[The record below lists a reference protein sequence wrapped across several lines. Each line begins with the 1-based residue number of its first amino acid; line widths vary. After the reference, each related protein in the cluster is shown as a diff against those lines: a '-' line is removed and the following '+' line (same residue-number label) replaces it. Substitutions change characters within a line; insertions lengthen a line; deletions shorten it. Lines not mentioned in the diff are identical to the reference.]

1 MTSVIPIVILWFI
14 IVESVLVVLGNLFTI
29 FVFWKH
35 RNRLKRT
42 SFLLINLTVTDLLV
56 GLSQPIVIKTF
67 PQQLEINSTSPGKGI
82 IAVAFQG
89 MFSFASLFCLA
100 AISLERAFA
109 LNWPLRHRVTSSKVY
124 ICSIVFVWISAISVG
139 ALMLLAVYGILDI
152 YDLNIVFC
160 IVAILALLTI
170 CLSYLAIRKRLNC
183 RVPPIDTALNSR
195 QGGLQ
200 QNTKISCTFFI
211 VAAASLVFW
220 LPSTIIIAL
229 YLLKPLAIPIP
240 IGYSSTLFY
249 LANSAVNPIIYS
261 LRIPIFRETLK
272 RIKLRK
278 RSKQYRVSYRA
289 WKIENWRGICILIS
303 NCNFNL
309 IRAVLCMPNNK
320 VHGSFLSLATRKE
333 RLPKTVANYQLCCC
347 RAYYEY
353 PFAYRWS
360 HIPLDDFLK
369 SLA

>member
-1 MTSVIPIVILWFI
+1 M
-14 IVESVLVVLGNLFTI
+14 VESVLVVLGNLFTI

-42 SFLLINLTVTDLLV
+42 SFLLINLAVTDLLV
-56 GLSQPIVIKTF
+56 GLGQPIVIKTF
-67 PQQLEINSTSPGKGI
+67 PQQLEIKSTAPGKGI
-82 IAVAFQG
+82 IAAAFQG

-109 LNWPLRHRVTSSKVY
+109 LIWPLRHRVTSSKVY
-124 ICSIVFVWISAISVG
+124 IYSIVFVWISAIFVG

-152 YDLNIVFC
+152 NDWTIVFC

-183 RVPPIDTALNSR
+183 RVPPIDTAHNRES
-195 QGGLQ
+195 GLQ

-211 VAAASLVFW
+211 VVAASLVFW

-229 YLLKPLAIPIP
+229 YLLKPFAIPIP

-278 RSKQYRVSYRA
+278 RSKQYRVSYRT

-309 IRAVLCMPNNK
+309 IRAVLCMPFNK
-320 VHGSFLSLATRKE
+320 VHGSLLSLE
-333 RLPKTVANYQLCCC
+333 NVCQNLLPASSYVA
-347 RAYYEY
+347 AYYES

-360 HIPLDDFLK
+360 HIDQ
-369 SLA
+369 

>member
-1 MTSVIPIVILWFI
+1 MPYESVFLAKLKSVLTRFSQRTGTSSTMIFVIPIVILWFI
-14 IVESVLVVLGNLFTI
+14 IVESALVVLGNLFTI

-35 RNRLKRT
+35 RNRLNQT
-42 SFLLINLTVTDLLV
+42 TFLLINLAVTDLLV

-67 PQQLEINSTSPGKGI
+67 PQQLEIKSTSPGKGI
-82 IAVAFQG
+82 IAAAFQG

-109 LNWPLRHRVTSSKVY
+109 LIWPLRHRVTSSKVY
-124 ICSIVFVWISAISVG
+124 IYSVVFVWISAISVG

-152 YDLNIVFC
+152 EDWNIILCV
-160 IVAILALLTI
+160 VAILALLTI
-170 CLSYLAIRKRLNC
+170 CLSYLAIRKRLNS
-183 RVPPIDTALNSR
+183 RVPPIDTALNR
-195 QGGLQ
+195 QSGLQ
-200 QNTKISCTFFI
+200 QNTKMSCTCFI
-211 VAAASLVFW
+211 VVAASLVFW

-229 YLLKPLAIPIP
+229 YLLKPFAIPKP

-278 RSKQYRVSYRA
+278 RSKQYRVSYRT
-289 WKIENWRGICILIS
+289 WKLENWRGICILIS

-309 IRAVLCMPNNK
+309 IRAVLCIPYNK
-320 VHGSFLSLATRKE
+320 VHVSFLSLATRKE
-333 RLPKTVANYQLCCC
+333 RLPKTVAN
-347 RAYYEY
+347 
-353 PFAYRWS
+353 
-360 HIPLDDFLK
+360 
-369 SLA
+369 